1 MNKVSLDFSTNQYVD
16 AELSVKASTV
26 ATSLDGNT
34 YFPSL
39 APNVTAIKAAVVT
52 FDDLL
57 AQMAAG
63 NRKLTAEKNLARAA
77 LVELLC
83 ETGRLVQNISKGDE
97 VQILSSGFDMNRK
110 PTPTPIEILDQPANV
125 SVKPGKTAGSLD
137 LNWDV
142 VEHARSYEVRYCKL
156 PKSDP
161 VFYEKLTT
169 PKHKITLEGLV
180 QGQQY
185 AFQVAG
191 VGSSPKRAWS
201 FEISSFVM

>member
-1 MNKVSLDFSTNQYVD
+1 MNKVSLDFSTNQYSD

-26 ATSLDGNT
+26 ATSLDGNV

-39 APNVTAIKAAVVT
+39 VPNVTAIKAAVVT

-57 AQMAAG
+57 AQMAEG
-63 NRKLTAEKNLARAA
+63 NKKLTAEKNLAREA
-77 LVELLC
+77 LVEVLC
-83 ETGRLVQNISKGDE
+83 EAGRLVQNISKGDE

-110 PTPTPIEILDQPANV
+110 PTSIEILDQPGNV
-125 SVKPGKTAGSLD
+125 TVKPGKIPGTLD
-137 LNWDV
+137 LSWDV
-142 VEHARSYEVRYCKL
+142 VSHARSYEVRYTKL

-161 VFYEKLTT
+161 VFYEKVTSS
-169 PKHKITLEGLV
+169 KHKITLEGLV

-185 AFQVAG
+185 AIQVAG
-191 VGSSPKRAWS
+191 VGSNPKRVWS

>member
-1 MNKVSLDFSTNQYVD
+1 MYKVRLDFSTNQYSD

-39 APNVTAIKAAVVT
+39 APNVTAINAAAVT

-57 AQMAAG
+57 AQMAEG
-63 NRKLTAEKNLARAA
+63 NKKVTAEKNIARNV
-77 LVELLC
+77 LVEALC
-83 ETGRLVQNISKGDE
+83 EAGRLVQNLSKGDE
-97 VQILSSGFDMNRK
+97 VQLLTSGFDLSRK
-110 PTPTPIEILDQPANV
+110 STPVPIDILDQPTNV
-125 SVKPGKTAGSLD
+125 FVKQGKLSGTLD
-137 LNWDV
+137 MTWDV

-156 PKSDP
+156 PKTDP
-161 VFYEKLTT
+161 VFYEKVTSS
-169 PKHKITLEGLV
+169 KHKVTVEGLV

>member
-1 MNKVSLDFSTNQYVD
+1 MSKVSLDFSTNEYSD

-26 ATSLDGNT
+26 AGSLDGNV

-39 APNVTAIKAAVVT
+39 APNVTTIKDAVAT

-57 AQMAAG
+57 AQMAEG
-63 NRKLTAEKNLARAA
+63 NKKVTAEKNLARET
-77 LVELLC
+77 LVEVLC
-83 ETGRLVQNISKGDE
+83 EAGRLVQNISKGDE

-110 PTPTPIEILDQPANV
+110 PTPIEILDQPGNV
-125 SVKPGKTAGSLD
+125 TVKPGKIPGTLD
-137 LNWDV
+137 VSWDV
-142 VEHARSYEVRYCKL
+142 VSHARSYEVRYTKL

-161 VFYEKLTT
+161 VFYEKVTSS
-169 PKHKITLEGLV
+169 KHKITLEGLV

-185 AFQVAG
+185 AIQVAG
-191 VGSSPKRAWS
+191 VGSNPKRVWS